1 MAYASLDT
9 TGSSV
14 GEAFISYLITT
25 TVFFQPLKYKE
36 CSSQCQA
43 EKRKRKK
50 EMLWPVS
57 WGVGV
62 SVSRLSL
69 FIFEGKSF
77 PKDSI

>member
-1 MAYASLDT
+1 MAYASPDK

-14 GEAFISYLITT
+14 GETFISYLITT
-25 TVFFQPLKYKE
+25 TVFPQPLKYKRNVLVSAKQGKE
-36 CSSQCQA
+36 
-43 EKRKRKK
+43 RKK

-57 WGVGV
+57 QGEGG